1 MRSPQDYNYDRTRT
15 PPNVIPATTARTVFM
30 WAASTAEVYVSGGP
44 RTPPG
49 ADWPGYGAP
58 SEPKPPPS
66 TSVGAVGNGPVD
78 VELEEDEDEL
88 ELAGADDACVG
99 VTVMLR
105 TMPEVM
111 VLGTRPEA
119 RVMKV
124 VKEVVWMTEG
134 WVFAGCVE
142 LPEGATVPEAGLCA
156 GTDEVLC
163 AGGELVDCAATRRGS
178 NSERMST
185 SGLMM
190 VV

>member
-1 MRSPQDYNYDRTRT
+1 
-15 PPNVIPATTARTVFM
+15 M

-49 ADWPGYGAP
+49 ADCPGYGAP

-99 VTVMLR
+99 VTVMLS

-134 WVFAGCVE
+134 WVFAGWVELE

-156 GTDEVLC
+156 AGWDEVLC
-163 AGGELVDCAATRRGS
+163 AGGELVD
-178 NSERMST
+178 
-185 SGLMM
+185 
-190 VV
+190 